1 MTLQY
6 GEIAMYLLLSP
17 LRCYERD
24 TSSGWVNVSNWVD
37 VTTGEEARSPCVE
50 IQGASGCAGRLI
62 RTQVWRS
69 IYPQL
74 HNEMGSRLRVS
85 MTA

>member
-6 GEIAMYLLLSP
+6 GKIAMYLLLSL

-24 TSSGWVNVSNWVD
+24 TSSEGGNVSSWVD
-37 VTTGEEARSPCVE
+37 VTTGEEARSPYVE

-69 IYPQL
+69 I
-74 HNEMGSRLRVS
+74 
-85 MTA
+85 